1 MMKRVD
7 KFFIIGLLVVL
18 AILAVAPIAFNLRF
32 IIFILTLTNIF
43 AMLAV
48 SWNLLSG
55 YMGLLSLGH
64 SFFFAG
70 GGYAAA
76 ILSISY
82 GVPPVA
88 AVFLGALV
96 VTALGS
102 LIGLPSLKLRGHF
115 FALVTLIIPVIAYQV
130 TNAIPQ
136 LGGHDGIFG
145 IPPLF
150 RSAEAFYLASLAALS
165 GSVVVSYLVMR
176 SRLGIIFTCIKDDE
190 IAAKAA
196 GIDVPRY
203 KLLGLCISIFIAG
216 VAGAFYAY
224 LNGVISP
231 ATYELEK
238 ASLPL
243 LMTLLGGRA
252 TILGPVVGAF
262 IIETLIETLKIEVL
276 VRARLLIYS
285 GLALLI
291 FMIFPSGIVG
301 FLRRR
306 VYGDTAG

>member
-76 ILSISY
+76 ILSTSY

-136 LGGHDGIFG
+136 LGGHDGIFD

-150 RSAEAFYLASLAALS
+150 RSAEAFYLATLAALS

>member
-1 MMKRVD
+1 
-7 KFFIIGLLVVL
+7 
-18 AILAVAPIAFNLRF
+18 
-32 IIFILTLTNIF
+32 
-43 AMLAV
+43 
-48 SWNLLSG
+48 
-55 YMGLLSLGH
+55 
-64 SFFFAG
+64 
-70 GGYAAA
+70 
-76 ILSISY
+76 
-82 GVPPVA
+82 
-88 AVFLGALV
+88 
-96 VTALGS
+96 
-102 LIGLPSLKLRGHF
+102 
-115 FALVTLIIPVIAYQV
+115 
-130 TNAIPQ
+130 
-136 LGGHDGIFG
+136 
-145 IPPLF
+145 
-150 RSAEAFYLASLAALS
+150 
-165 GSVVVSYLVMR
+165 
-176 SRLGIIFTCIKDDE
+176 
-190 IAAKAA
+190 
-196 GIDVPRY
+196 
-203 KLLGLCISIFIAG
+203 SIFIAG